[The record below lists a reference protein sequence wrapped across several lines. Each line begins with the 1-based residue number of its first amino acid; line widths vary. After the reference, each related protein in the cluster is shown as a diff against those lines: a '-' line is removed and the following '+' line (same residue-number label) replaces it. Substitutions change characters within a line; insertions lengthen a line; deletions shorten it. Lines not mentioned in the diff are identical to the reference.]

1 MEKLAFI
8 LVVDDDKEDH
18 LILQDYFGDIG
29 LKEHLAYKEN
39 GKEAFDFLESLSEE
53 DLPELIV
60 LDLNMPILNG
70 VQTLLQLKRSPRY
83 KNIPVIIYSTSEN
96 ENEKRKCLSYGAL
109 NYVVKPSTYNGGL
122 AIVKYFGSFLGSTQ
136 LAP

>member
-1 MEKLAFI
+1 MKTLTFI

-18 LILQDYFGDIG
+18 LILQDYFSEIG
-29 LKEHLAYKEN
+29 LNDYLTYKEN
-39 GKEAFDFLESLSEE
+39 GKEALDFLESLPEQN
-53 DLPELIV
+53 LPDLIV

-96 ENEKRKCLSYGAL
+96 EKEKRKCMSYGAL
-109 NYVVKPSTYNGGL
+109 NYVVKPST
-122 AIVKYFGSFLGSTQ
+122 
-136 LAP
+136 